1 MSMNETNGMSLQ
13 EKLNYGEMKLDE
25 TIRNG
30 GSELDKEYWRGFI
43 AGCRHAILK
52 EVGKYE
58 KD

>member
-1 MSMNETNGMSLQ
+1 
-13 EKLNYGEMKLDE
+13 MKLDE